1 VFTPSDTNYLAATK
15 TVNLVVNKAV
25 LRVAADNQTIAFGGS
40 LAPFTASITGF
51 VNGDA
56 PSVVTGAA
64 SLSTI
69 PATPTAAGTY
79 PITAAQ
85 GTLAAANYS
94 FTFVPGHPHYHQDKS
109 HHFLGEPGRLH
120 LRNCPLQHPVEC
132 HRVGPRHPHL
142 YSGVRQ
148 YSSRRY
154 RYFFSHLQADGH

>member
-1 VFTPSDTNYLAATK
+1 
-15 TVNLVVNKAV
+15 
-25 LRVAADNQTIAFGGS
+25 
-40 LAPFTASITGF
+40 
-51 VNGDA
+51 
-56 PSVVTGAA
+56 
-64 SLSTI
+64 
-69 PATPTAAGTY
+69 
-79 PITAAQ
+79 
-85 GTLAAANYS
+85 LAAANYS